1 MSGCGGGMFRFEKN
15 EAGSVYVQRHIE
27 IYTVHCLDVQVGQWY
42 TWHKERVMDM
52 TVTER
57 IAALRRKMDNSAID
71 ACLIVTDDFHGSEYV
86 GAYFKTR
93 AFLSGFTG
101 SAGSLLVMAEEAYL
115 WTDGRYF
122 LQAEQQL
129 RDSGIQLMRA
139 GQPGVPTLSAFLAE
153 KMAAGGTLGFDGRTV
168 STQLYR
174 RLEKALAEKNV
185 RLEGGFDPAEGIWT
199 DRPGLSAEAV
209 WAFHSG
215 VTRRE
220 KLELLRGDMAK
231 TQADHLLLTDLT
243 DVAWTLELRGG
254 DVACTP
260 VFLGFL
266 LIGRERA
273 VLCAQ
278 ERAFS
283 AAVREEL
290 AADGVTM
297 QPYEDIY
304 RVLAA
309 LPQGARVMADEATA
323 NSRIAHALARTEW
336 QAVRS
341 PASVRKAVK
350 SAGEQEGFRAAHL
363 QDGAALC
370 RFLCRVKKHPE
381 AFTEVSAGELLHRLR
396 AEGADFVEDSFDT
409 IAAYGAHGAVVHY
422 SATAETD
429 VALQRRGLLLLD
441 SGGHYRCGTTDVTRT
456 FALGDITARER
467 QMATLVLRGHIQLAM
482 ARFPKGVCGE
492 NLDAL
497 ARMPL
502 WREGVDFDHGTGHGV
517 GCVLSVHESP
527 PSFRWRIGEGATHP
541 ALEAGMVISD
551 EPGYYEA
558 GVFGIRHENL
568 LLVQEAEQEGFLRF
582 EVLTLVPF
590 DRDALD
596 AELLSPEERAWLN
609 AYHRRVREQ
618 IAPLVDAE
626 TREWLAGA
634 AAEI

>member
-1 MSGCGGGMFRFEKN
+1 
-15 EAGSVYVQRHIE
+15 
-27 IYTVHCLDVQVGQWY
+27 
-42 TWHKERVMDM
+42 MDM

-93 AFLSGFTG
+93 AFFSGFTG
-101 SAGSLLVMAEEAYL
+101 SAGLLLVTAEEAYL

-129 RDSGIQLMRA
+129 RGSGIQLMRA
-139 GQPGVPTLSAFLAE
+139 GQPGVPVLPAFLAE

-231 TQADHLLLTDLT
+231 AQADHLLLTDLT

-283 AAVREEL
+283 AAVRE
-290 AADGVTM
+290 
-297 QPYEDIY
+297 
-304 RVLAA
+304 
-309 LPQGARVMADEATA
+309 
-323 NSRIAHALARTEW
+323 
-336 QAVRS
+336 
-341 PASVRKAVK
+341 
-350 SAGEQEGFRAAHL
+350 
-363 QDGAALC
+363 
-370 RFLCRVKKHPE
+370 
-381 AFTEVSAGELLHRLR
+381 
-396 AEGADFVEDSFDT
+396 
-409 IAAYGAHGAVVHY
+409 
-422 SATAETD
+422 
-429 VALQRRGLLLLD
+429 
-441 SGGHYRCGTTDVTRT
+441 
-456 FALGDITARER
+456 
-467 QMATLVLRGHIQLAM
+467 
-482 ARFPKGVCGE
+482 
-492 NLDAL
+492 
-497 ARMPL
+497 
-502 WREGVDFDHGTGHGV
+502 
-517 GCVLSVHESP
+517 
-527 PSFRWRIGEGATHP
+527 
-541 ALEAGMVISD
+541 
-551 EPGYYEA
+551 
-558 GVFGIRHENL
+558 
-568 LLVQEAEQEGFLRF
+568 
-582 EVLTLVPF
+582 
-590 DRDALD
+590 
-596 AELLSPEERAWLN
+596 
-609 AYHRRVREQ
+609 
-618 IAPLVDAE
+618 
-626 TREWLAGA
+626 
-634 AAEI
+634 